1 MAVYTAVPFEA
12 AADLVTRLNIG
23 TLTEL
28 EGCKGGIE
36 NTNYFADTTR
46 ARYVLTLFERLSAE
60 QLPFYL
66 RLMQHLAARGIPV
79 PDPQADAHGEI
90 LHQVGLELAVF
101 FHVGVPGGLAI
112 DEQFLVFG

>member
-23 TLTEL
+23 TLTTL

-46 ARYVLTLFERLSAE
+46 ARYVLTLFERLGAE

-66 RLMQHLAARGIPV
+66 RLMQHLAARGILV
-79 PDPQADAHGEI
+79 
-90 LHQVGLELAVF
+90 VF
-101 FHVGVPGGLAI
+101 FSIHSKIQSATCRLFVSIIIICVLPRTP
-112 DEQFLVFG
+112 FS